1 MADNPTISKIT
12 LPSGTTYDLKDAKAR
27 EDIAGIQAIIAGG
40 VSFIGE
46 TTTALEDGSTTNPI
60 TINDQSVTA
69 TSGALVVYGSKE
81 FIFDGTKW
89 IEFGDLGTLK
99 ALAFKDSASGTYTP
113 QGSISASFSGN
124 SNTVSFTISANDNGN
139 YTPAGSISGVTFSGS
154 SMTSTGNF
162 TPSGSVSFSN
172 SNLTAAVTTADTGT
186 ATYTPSGTIS
196 GMSFSGSSMTSTG
209 TFTPSGSISFS
220 NSNKTATV
228 AAAASGT
235 ATYTPGGSV
244 DAPTISVSASGTT
257 STAAIALSA
266 AAPNA
271 TAPSNAITYY
281 AVASETLSLYQI
293 GYTTGTFKTGDA
305 SYTAT
310 APTFSG
316 SAVRLVTDNI
326 SVPNTATFSG
336 SEGSVSVSGTTTGSV
351 SGGSFSG
358 SAVRLV
364 TGNISVPQSATFSGS
379 EGSVSVS
386 GTTAGS
392 VSGGTFTGTKVK
404 IEGAVTPT
412 GTVSGTF
419 SGSQATITVS

>member
-1 MADNPTISKIT
+1 MANNPTISKIT

-46 TTTALEDGSTTNPI
+46 TITPLEDGSTTNPI
-60 TINDQSVTA
+60 IINDQSVTA

-113 QGSISASFSGN
+113 QGSISASFSGE

-154 SMTSTGNF
+154 SITSTG
-162 TPSGSVSFSN
+162 
-172 SNLTAAVTTADTGT
+172 
-186 ATYTPSGTIS
+186 I
-196 GMSFSGSSMTSTG
+196 
-209 TFTPSGSISFS
+209 FTPSGSISFS
-220 NSNKTATV
+220 NSNKTAAV
-228 AAAASGT
+228 APAASGT
-235 ATYTPGGSV
+235 TTYTPGGSV
-244 DAPTISVSASGTT
+244 GAPTISVSAAGAT

-326 SVPNTATFSG
+326 SVPNTATF
-336 SEGSVSVSGTTTGSV
+336 T
-351 SGGSFSG
+351 
-358 SAVRLV
+358 
-364 TGNISVPQSATFSGS
+364 GS

-412 GTVSGTF
+412 GTISGTF